1 MKAGAIYQVVP
12 FSSSKLAIGV
22 NHAVCVLSW
31 NDDESALVEECSYQN
46 NILSLFLKT
55 KGDFILV
62 SYEYHTLVE
71 HNTGKKC
78 GFLVKVINH
87 SIYILFVVLVV
98 VIHPLLGGSKYGTI
112 ILLVRIILGKLH
124 VVLYVNP
131 PPPPPPPPRGSLHYL
146 LLAKFNK

>member
-12 FSSSKLAIGV
+12 FSSSKLAISV

-31 NDDESALVEECSYQN
+31 NDEESALVEECSYQN

-71 HNTGKKC
+71 HNMEKKLWFSGK
-78 GFLVKVINH
+78 GH
-87 SIYILFVVLVV
+87 QS
-98 VIHPLLGGSKYGTI
+98 
-112 ILLVRIILGKLH
+112 LH
-124 VVLYVNP
+124 VHLICGI
-131 PPPPPPPPRGSLHYL
+131 GSI
-146 LLAKFNK
+146 AIVRW

>member
-12 FSSSKLAIGV
+12 FSSSKLAVSV

-62 SYEYHTLVE
+62 SSEYRTQLLWK
-71 HNTGKKC
+71 N
-78 GFLVKVINH
+78 LVKVIDH
-87 SIYILFVVLVV
+87 IMKIW
-98 VIHPLLGGSKYGTI
+98 
-112 ILLVRIILGKLH
+112 
-124 VVLYVNP
+124 
-131 PPPPPPPPRGSLHYL
+131 
-146 LLAKFNK
+146 